1 MHCEYASRAG
11 RGFQLGSSMKC
22 APLHVDDSLSYNI
35 VGSTMM
41 KLAQLDDNEQAP
53 VQHIATDWRNK
64 QMPFIRVSDREFE
77 R

>member
-1 MHCEYASRAG
+1 M
-11 RGFQLGSSMKC
+11 
-22 APLHVDDSLSYNI
+22 HVDESLSYNI